1 MTRCRPAVTARW
13 PSAATWS
20 WLVPLALFVAVL
32 CTPPVPARP
41 LPNTPAPGTSDAAAL
56 DKKIID
62 EAKQGSEL
70 LANLTYL
77 SDVIGPRLT
86 GTPALKKAN
95 EWAAEKMRSYGLTDV
110 HLEGWTIPVGW
121 ERGTATMRIVEPD
134 NGHAL
139 TVAAMAWTPSTEG
152 KVTGDVVI
160 LRARSSKELA
170 AFKGK
175 LKNAI
180 VLQGAP
186 TEIAPVTETNYFSAE
201 GRGRRGGR
209 GGAGAPGAPAGPGGP
224 GAPGAPAAA
233 PAGPGGAPAANPA
246 AKPEPK
252 LAEKADAKTNPDAKP
267 SSNSETKPGDKP
279 EAKADPQP
287 PAGGRGG
294 RGGPGGQ
301 QFDTQFFQQ
310 MMAFRKELREFL
322 HTEGAAAVLMDSG
335 KPHGLLNMTGSWQ
348 GGDRASAAD
357 PLPTLFVAHEHYA
370 QLYRLASRPAPAKT
384 RVEVEIHNKITPGPI
399 PVYNT
404 VGEIKGS
411 EKPDEFVVLGAHLD
425 SWDLAQGT
433 TDNGTGSCVV
443 LEAARLLAKSGIK
456 PKRTIRFIL
465 FTGEEQGLFGSKA
478 YVKAHEAEMP
488 KCSMALVHDTGTG
501 KVVGIGLQGRDA
513 VKPILDEELTAFKEL
528 GCYDL
533 NLRSMPGSDHMS
545 FDEAGVPGFA
555 VQQDWAEYRFT
566 HHSQS
571 DTLDKAKEPDLI
583 QGAQVLAVAAVRVAN
598 LPNLLPHGKPV
609 RQRGGR
615 GGAAAAAAAA
625 EANKPEA
632 KTEAKDAAKEK
643 EKAGKK

>member
-1 MTRCRPAVTARW
+1 MTRCRLAVTAWW
-13 PSAATWS
+13 PSATTCS
-20 WLVPLALFVAVL
+20 WLLPLALLVAVL
-32 CTPPVPARP
+32 CTPPAPARP
-41 LPNTPAPGTSDAAAL
+41 LPNTPAPGGGDAAAV
-56 DKKIID
+56 DKKLIED
-62 EAKQGSEL
+62 AKQGSEII
-70 LANLTYL
+70 ANLTYL

-95 EWAAEKMRSYGLTDV
+95 EWTAEKMRSYGLTDV

-121 ERGTATMRIVEPD
+121 ERGTATMKIVEPD
-134 NGHAL
+134 NGHSL

-152 KVTGDVVI
+152 KVTGEVVI
-160 LRARSSKELA
+160 VRARSSKELA
-170 AFKGK
+170 AYKGK
-175 LKNAI
+175 LKNAV

-186 TEIAPVTETNYFSAE
+186 ADIAPVTETNYFAAE
-201 GRGRRGGR
+201 SRGGRRGGR
-209 GGAGAPGAPAGPGGP
+209 GGPGGPGGPGAPAGPG
-224 GAPGAPAAA
+224 A
-233 PAGPGGAPAANPA
+233 APAANPA
-246 AKPEPK
+246 AKPEAKP
-252 LAEKADAKTNPDAKP
+252 AEKTNPDAKP
-267 SSNSETKPGDKP
+267 AAKSDTKPGDKP

-301 QFDTQFFQQ
+301 PFDQQFFQQ
-310 MMAFRKELREFL
+310 MMAFRKELREFMR
-322 HTEGAAAVLMDSG
+322 TEGVAVVLMDAG

-370 QLYRLASRPAPAKT
+370 QLYRLATRPAPAKT

-433 TDNGTGSCVV
+433 TDNGTGTCVV
-443 LEAARLLAKSGIK
+443 LEAARILAKSGIK

-478 YVKAHEAEMP
+478 YVKAHEAEMA

-501 KVVGIGLQGRDA
+501 KVVGIGLQGREA

-583 QGAQVLAVAAVRVAN
+583 QGAQVLAVAAMRVAN
-598 LPNLLPHGKPV
+598 MPNLLPHGKPA
-609 RQRGGR
+609 RRGFGR
-615 GGAAAAAAAA
+615 GGAPPAA
-625 EANKPEA
+625 EAPKPEEKPA
-632 KTEAKDAAKEK
+632 AKDAKEK
-643 EKAGKK
+643 VEKK